1 MVAGSQRQMGVLT
14 GFAVARMVELGMEV
28 NPVPSAVRVVV
39 AGKSS
44 CWSGPGV
51 ALACLTSMVSMWD
64 IQGPSIRLHAVV
76 IDFYAETTATVGE
89 VTMSRAPRVD
99 EAADL
104 C

>member
-1 MVAGSQRQMGVLT
+1 
-14 GFAVARMVELGMEV
+14 
-28 NPVPSAVRVVV
+28 
-39 AGKSS
+39 
-44 CWSGPGV
+44 
-51 ALACLTSMVSMWD
+51 MVSMWD

>member
-1 MVAGSQRQMGVLT
+1 
-14 GFAVARMVELGMEV
+14 
-28 NPVPSAVRVVV
+28 
-39 AGKSS
+39 
-44 CWSGPGV
+44 
-51 ALACLTSMVSMWD
+51 MWD

-104 C
+104 CWSAGEKCASSAKKMLVGEGSPATLSY